1 MNDWVIILLL
11 VLLLVNNMVHF
22 IRLFFRGNIP
32 SVQLFMQLGLKQNL
46 GVSAGLKM
54 SFYVLHAMY
63 VEYLVHFT

>member
-1 MNDWVIILLL
+1 
-11 VLLLVNNMVHF
+11 MVHF